1 MQTINKPSRR
11 LTTCFKGRGLL
22 IAIFYILFTLV
33 LVQEGLAEMRQWT
46 DSKGRHIEAELVN
59 ATEDTVALKLAD
71 GSDGIIKRSDLSD
84 EDQEYL
90 AEQEYLGEQECLA
103 QQEKKR
109 NAVSISRSKII
120 VNDAQYIITGVCYN
134 PVPKGSSSRN
144 FDRLTEDLAL
154 MAEARINTIRVY
166 SPITDKSVLDEIYAA
181 DIKVIIG
188 FGYNQNGY
196 YDILSGSFINYVN
209 TYKDHGA
216 ILFWELGNEYNSHPE
231 WFDGDIQNWYTAMN
245 KAARLIHQE
254 DPSHPVSTAHDEV
267 PDAHALSS
275 CPAIDVWGINAYRWD
290 NSEGIIK
297 EWRTMSSK
305 PMYLS
310 EAGADRYMTA
320 SQSGYSE
327 GENEK
332 AQADATKNILDD
344 IFRFKRICSGVT
356 LFAFVDEWWKAGNNE
371 TQDPGD
377 GTPNT
382 GGPPYDGTFNEE
394 YFGIVDID
402 RNKKKAYDVVRRK
415 YKAVH

>member
-1 MQTINKPSRR
+1 
-11 LTTCFKGRGLL
+11 
-22 IAIFYILFTLV
+22 
-33 LVQEGLAEMRQWT
+33 MRQWT
-46 DSKGRHIEAELVN
+46 DSKGRRIEAELVN
-59 ATEDTVALKLAD
+59 ITEDTVTLRRVNGSEGKLP
-71 GSDGIIKRSDLSD
+71 RSELST

-90 AEQEYLGEQECLA
+90 AEQENLAKQEDLA
-103 QQEKKR
+103 EQEKKQ
-109 NAVSISRSKII
+109 NTVSISDRRIL
-120 VNDAQYIITGVCYN
+120 VNDTHYIITGVCYN
-134 PVPKGSSSRN
+134 PVPRGSDSRN

-154 MAEARINTIRVY
+154 MVEAGINTIRVY
-166 SPITDKSVLDEIYAA
+166 SPIDDKSVLDEIHVAGL
-181 DIKVIIG
+181 KVIIG

-254 DPSHPVSTAHDEV
+254 DPSHPVSTAHDEM
-267 PDAHALSS
+267 PDTHALSS

-290 NSEGIIK
+290 NPESIFP
-297 EWRTMSSK
+297 EWRAISSK

-310 EAGADRYMTA
+310 EAGTDSYMTA

-327 GENEK
+327 GENEQ
-332 AQADATKNILDD
+332 AQADAVKNILDD
-344 IFRFKRICSGVT
+344 IFGSKRICSGIT

-371 TQDPGD
+371 TQDPGA
-377 GTPNT
+377 GAPNS

-394 YFGIVDID
+394 YFGIVDIN
-402 RNKKKAYDVVRRK
+402 RNQKKAYNVVRRK